1 MDLPMLETQAAP
13 GAPGAPAGMPPAAEP
28 TPAAGV
34 AVFIYQDE
42 ESGTLAVGTVPAA
55 AVIDL
60 PSNPAK
66 DRKDALTQ
74 ALEILRNGKPGAE
87 QPPPDGNFQAGY
99 EED

>member
-13 GAPGAPAGMPPAAEP
+13 GAAAGMPATAEP